1 LGLSCAVLVS
11 RGSTLKATFA
21 LLLGLMLSTVGL
33 SAAHAQAR
41 FTFGRPELF
50 QGITFIPAMIGLF
63 GFSEILRNMLTLHK
77 DEEAKSNPA
86 RNKGALVGPALR
98 L

>member
-1 LGLSCAVLVS
+1 SVTEYFWLYLLGLSCAVLVS

-21 LLLGLMLSTVGL
+21 LFLGLVLSTVGL

-50 QGITFIPAMIGLF
+50 QGITFVPAMIGLF
-63 GFSEILRNMLTLHK
+63 GFSEILRNMLTL
-77 DEEAKSNPA
+77 DREQTAKPA
-86 RNKGALVGPALR
+86 PAGAK
-98 L
+98 